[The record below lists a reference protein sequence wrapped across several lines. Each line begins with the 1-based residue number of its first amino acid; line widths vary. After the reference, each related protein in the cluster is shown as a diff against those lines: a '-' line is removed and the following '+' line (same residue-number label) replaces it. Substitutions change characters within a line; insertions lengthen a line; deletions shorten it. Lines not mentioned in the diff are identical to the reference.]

1 MAKSI
6 VIDSSIFISSLI
18 SGDTNHKIS
27 RKFLAAVK
35 KKKRQ
40 VIIPMLAVFEILHA
54 YFKLCKD
61 IDKTDR
67 LYQML
72 IDWNVD
78 GTLRI
83 INMEAEALV
92 YFTAHHHLF
101 PLKTADTIIAITAH
115 HFKSTLISL
124 DKQLLKNAKK
134 HIRTITPMQF
144 LHL

>member
-18 SGDTNHKIS
+18 SEDPNHTIS

-35 KKKRQ
+35 KKNRQ
-40 VIIPMLAVFEILHA
+40 IIIPMLAVFEILHA

-61 IDKTDR
+61 MDKTDH
-67 LYQML
+67 LYQTL
-72 IDWNVD
+72 IDWNIE
-78 GTLRI
+78 GTLRV

-92 YFTAHHHLF
+92 YFTAYHHLF

-115 HFKSTLISL
+115 HFKSVLISL
-124 DKQLLKNAKK
+124 DKQLLKNSKQ
-134 HIRTITPMQF
+134 HIRAMTPAQF
-144 LHL
+144 LNS